1 MKSIRSS
8 MIFSM
13 FTALLMPLA
22 SAEPSIEEVINN
34 CYYKNAG
41 KDQRSEL
48 IAILRSDDGSEKR
61 YEFARLWKDYTGD
74 GDLVDKVVIFTLKP
88 LSSKDIAFMRWGYTI
103 ESNRKAEQWV
113 YLPETRMTR
122 RLAKRDPENGDWGLN
137 DDELR
142 IRNIDEDIHTY
153 LGVKTYDKKDFYVV
167 ESQPKS
173 DPIYSKRIAW
183 YHKTDSW
190 DTCVEGRLDYYDKQ
204 GELVKRQFTKWDK
217 IDDAWIW
224 RSVVVKNAQTKS
236 TVIYRMKDIEVN
248 VGLDD
253 SVFSKRSLERGYRY

>member
-1 MKSIRSS
+1 MNLTRSTQIS
-8 MIFSM
+8 AML
-13 FTALLMPLA
+13 TALLAPSV
-22 SAEPSIEEVINN
+22 SAELTAEDVVNH
-34 CYYKNAG
+34 CYYKDAG

-48 IAILRSDDGSEKR
+48 VAILRSEDGTEKR
-61 YEFARLWKDYTGD
+61 YKFARLWKDYVGE
-74 GDLVDKVVIFTLKP
+74 GDLVDKVIIFTLRP

-103 ESNRKAEQWV
+103 ESKRKAEQWV

-153 LGVKTYDKKDFYVV
+153 LGVQTYEKKEFYVV

-173 DPIYSKRIAW
+173 DPIYSKRVAW
-183 YHKTDSW
+183 YYKTDSW

-204 GELVKRQFTKWDK
+204 GKLVKKQFTKWDK

-236 TVIYRMKDIEVN
+236 TVIYKMKDIEVN

-253 SVFSKRSLERGYRY
+253 SVFSKRTLERGYRY